1 MVRSVTSR
9 AGCSPYAAAMPCS
22 YLRRCA
28 CLALSVLLTPSLV
41 HAQSTSDLRVQ
52 VAAGGGLMTSG
63 TYFTGPT
70 GLELGGDD
78 AFAGSLQVSVPVHPS
93 LRVVVAGSFAEPD
106 FRLTGVPLVGSV
118 GLRGAHLWFADAA
131 LRGQLP
137 LGSASP
143 TAPVAFAQAGAGLAH
158 YSVNA
163 TVLGNAIDESATNFA
178 GALGIG
184 LGLSF
189 TDRLGAE
196 VMAKD
201 YIASFKSVRNLA
213 AFGIEGRRTHT
224 FLLGV
229 SARISL

>member
-1 MVRSVTSR
+1 MS
-9 AGCSPYAAAMPCS
+9 CSSLP
-22 YLRRCA
+22 RRA
-28 CLALSVLLTPSLV
+28 CLALVLLLAPALAE
-41 HAQSTSDLRVQ
+41 AQSTADSRVQ
-52 VAAGGGLMTSG
+52 VAAGGGFMTSG
-63 TYFTGPT
+63 TYFSGPA

-78 AFAGSLQVSVPVHPS
+78 AFAGSLQASVPVHRS
-93 LRVVVAGSFAEPD
+93 LLIVVAGSYARPD

-137 LGSASP
+137 LGAASP
-143 TAPVAFAQAGAGLAH
+143 TAPVAFAQAGPGLAH

-163 TVLGNAIDESATNFA
+163 TVLGNAIDESATNVA
-178 GALGIG
+178 AALGVG

-196 VMAKD
+196 VMVKD
-201 YIASFKSVRNLA
+201 YITSFKSVRDLE

-224 FLLGV
+224 FLFGV
-229 SARISL
+229 SARLSL